1 MWSWA
6 AIRLYV
12 CLATGN
18 PDICTGWK
26 QSGYVKCDDQFDGN
40 VKCDDPFDGN
50 VKCDDPFDSQYDMI

>member
-12 CLATGN
+12 CLATVN

-40 VKCDDPFDGN
+40 VKCDDPFD
-50 VKCDDPFDSQYDMI
+50 SQYDMI